1 MKSKIFVALAILSMF
16 FQCVPANVFA
26 ATSATPTVTT
36 SVVIKDGNND
46 KILEEYEL
54 DTATTKKSVDENGNI
69 VYTTTTTASDASN
82 LNNNSRATQNNSK
95 TFYGWKGKVSIN
107 YYDNGS
113 KAKLNSASASWT
125 HVSGSTAISKS
136 KSFIYGQDMMIN
148 SRNGS
153 KTFTGTSVSA
163 SPNWPKGK
171 YAYNVGNK
179 VGANVSAKIKG
190 KYVYVF
196 CNVNF

>member
-107 YYDNGS
+107 YYDKYPYGKPQTDEVARGS
-113 KAKLNSASASWT
+113 GNREYGCRRLREKLPNFSG
-125 HVSGSTAISKS
+125 VS
-136 KSFIYGQDMMIN
+136 F
-148 SRNGS
+148 
-153 KTFTGTSVSA
+153 F
-163 SPNWPKGK
+163 
-171 YAYNVGNK
+171 
-179 VGANVSAKIKG
+179 
-190 KYVYVF
+190 
-196 CNVNF
+196 